1 MRDTLPFEI
10 DGVVA
15 KSNSLALQN
24 LLGQTARAPRWAL
37 ALKFPPQQV
46 TTRVKNILIQVGRT
60 GVLTPVAE
68 LEPVRVGGVEVSR
81 ATLHNA
87 SHMASL
93 GIRVG
98 DLVTI
103 QRAGDVIPQV
113 AEVVTQARTGA
124 EHEFVFPTT
133 CPDCGSAV
141 VAEEK
146 FTYCPNHACPARVV
160 LGIVHFVSKAGL
172 GMDGVGEKW
181 VERLASEGYL
191 HSPAD
196 LFSLTKEQLTTF
208 ERMGEKS
215 AENFV
220 RSVEQGGKSATLAK
234 FLSALGIEQVGEQT
248 AKELARR
255 FADLDELAA
264 ADEAE
269 LQKLKDVGPKVSASI
284 LAFFANEGNRAM
296 LTRFKELGVWPRAS
310 AAPAGAELPLLGKT
324 FVFTGG
330 LPGMSRPQA
339 QALVERLGA
348 NCSGSVSRKVDV
360 VVAGEEAGSK
370 LAKAREL
377 GLTVLDF
384 VQFSAMLSEYGI
396 DTANTGG

>member
-1 MRDTLPFEI
+1 MPFEI

-15 KSNSLALQN
+15 KVNNLALQE

-37 ALKFPPQQV
+37 ALKFPPEQARTKV
-46 TTRVKNILIQVGRT
+46 LNIAIQVGRT

-87 SHMASL
+87 SHMAEL
-93 GIRVG
+93 DVRVG

-113 AEVVTQARTGA
+113 AGVVKEARTGA
-124 EHEFVFPTT
+124 EQTFAFPTL
-133 CPDCGSAV
+133 CPECGSAV

-146 FTYCPNHACPARVV
+146 FTYCPNHSCPARVV
-160 LGIVHFVSKAGL
+160 LGIVHFVSKVGL

-181 VERLASEGYL
+181 VERLAGEGL
-191 HSPAD
+191 LKSPAD
-196 LFSLTKEQLTTF
+196 LFTITTEQLTSF

-220 RSVEQGGKSATLAK
+220 RSVEEGGRTATLAK
-234 FLSALGIEQVGEQT
+234 FISALGMEQVGEQT

-255 FADLDELAA
+255 FADMDELAA

-269 LQKLKDVGPKVSASI
+269 LRKLRDVGPKVAESI
-284 LAFFANEGNRAM
+284 RAFFANEGNQAM
-296 LTRFKELGVWPRAS
+296 LTRFKELGVWPRAT
-310 AAPAGAELPLLGKT
+310 AAPDAASLPLAGKT

-339 QALVERLGA
+339 QAIVERLGA
-348 NCSGSVSRKVDV
+348 TCSGSVSKKVDY

-370 LAKAREL
+370 LAKARDL
-377 GLTVLDF
+377 GLAVLDF
-384 VQFSAMLSEYGI
+384 AQFSTMLATYGI
-396 DTANTGG
+396 DTSNTGG